1 MENKN
6 EENFFEFLPENSIIT
21 YKKYK
26 FDFNNINESS
36 EDLKS
41 AIYSYD
47 LYSNQFIYLFKDKI
61 YIFNTKGNLV
71 KKVKLP
77 KMDKIRFC
85 TCEKDNN
92 YILCITEKNVA
103 IVLNAKKDNFIKY
116 DPYDPKIE
124 VRLGYIH
131 GGFFV
136 KHNINE
142 KKKEEEIDIGLI
154 GNNSYRIV
162 TIIINGK
169 SALIKNTFASQ
180 KIQITEYYYNNKFN
194 ILVIRNE
201 YLGFFLINLKNSH
214 CYSSCIEL
222 TINNIYF
229 TSKFFLQNIYNKLYF
244 IHFTENLIEFYRLK
258 DLKVKKEPKTIKF
271 NKSEKV
277 IDYEL
282 TQIQFYNNLIILYI
296 CDNIRLYDIKSDF
309 SKKMG
314 KIDIPKDKIDGFF
327 DKIKIRGKFVM
338 INDNIYKIKFLPE
351 IYKNKNKSNTLET
364 FFNLLRRKN
373 TTNVVTSMLIN
384 LLKEYEL
391 STFFAIFFKIS
402 KNYIKSKNEVTT
414 DDKKNP
420 YEIIYKG
427 HNSFYLSQDNIFS
440 LFNNE
445 FNQIEN
451 LKMLQV
457 MIIVY
462 NEYTKNDV
470 PIDKDAFIPALFYL
484 LSKTDDFSCLDFI
497 IKNKN
502 ILMNKNL
509 GLYLIDRAKSMN
521 DKNNKNLAFNLG
533 IEMLMMEIEN
543 INEVINELV
552 DEEKYDESV
561 NIIVEF
567 YLGYKYDKKDKNIK
581 YDINKSIKKFI
592 AKKLINTNKTK
603 ARYISMIEEE
613 IEF

>member
-136 KHNINE
+136 KHKINE

-402 KNYIKSKNEVTT
+402 KNYIKSKNEVMI

-457 MIIVY
+457 MIIVH

-470 PIDKDAFIPALFYL
+470 AIDKDAFIPALFYL

>member
-6 EENFFEFLPENSIIT
+6 EENFFDFLPEKSIIT

-26 FDFNNINESS
+26 FNFNKINIDS
-36 EDLKS
+36 EDMKS

-47 LYSNQFIYLFKDKI
+47 IYSNQFIYLFKDII

-85 TCEKDNN
+85 TCEKNNN
-92 YILCITEKNVA
+92 YILCITEKNIV

-124 VRLGYIH
+124 VRLGYLH
-131 GGFFV
+131 GGFFIRN
-136 KHNINE
+136 KINE
-142 KKKEEEIDIGLI
+142 KKKEEEVDIGLI

-162 TIIINGK
+162 SIIITGK
-169 SALIKNTFASQ
+169 NAITKNVFASQ
-180 KIQITEYYYNNKFN
+180 KIPITEYYYNNKFN

-201 YLGFFLINLKNSH
+201 YLGFFLINLKSSH
-214 CYSSCIEL
+214 CYNSCIEL

-258 DLKVKKEPKTIKF
+258 DLKVKKEPKTIQF
-271 NKSEKV
+271 NKSEKS

-282 TQIQFYNNLIILYI
+282 TQVQFYNNLIILYI

-314 KIDIPKDKIDGFF
+314 KIDIPKEKIDGFF
-327 DKIKIRGKFVM
+327 DKIKIRGKFAI
-338 INDNIYKIKFLPE
+338 INDSIYKIKFLPE
-351 IYKNKNKSNTLET
+351 EYKKNNISNTFQT
-364 FFNLLRRKN
+364 FFNLLRR
-373 TTNVVTSMLIN
+373 TNSTYVVTSILIN

-391 STFFAIFFKIS
+391 STFFAIFFKIT
-402 KNYIKSKNEVTT
+402 KNYIKSKKEVNV

-420 YEIIYKG
+420 YEIKYKG

-440 LFNNE
+440 LFNND
-445 FNQIEN
+445 FNIFDN
-451 LKMLQV
+451 IKILQV
-457 MIIVY
+457 MIIIL

-470 PIDKDAFIPALFYL
+470 PIDKDVFIPALFYQ

-509 GLYLIDRAKSMN
+509 GLYLIDRSKSMN
-521 DKNNKNLAFNLG
+521 DKKNKNLAFNLG
-533 IEMLMMEIEN
+533 IEMLMMDMEN
-543 INEVINELV
+543 IDEVLSELI

-561 NIIVEF
+561 NIITDF
-567 YLGYKYDKKDKNIK
+567 FFGFKYDKKEKGFK
-581 YDINKSIKKFI
+581 GDINKSIRKFI
-592 AKKLINTNKTK
+592 TNKLINSNTSK
-603 ARYISMIEEE
+603 ARYISIMEEE
-613 IEF
+613 MDF

>member
-6 EENFFEFLPENSIIT
+6 EENFFDFLPEKSIIT

-26 FDFNNINESS
+26 FNFNKINIDS
-36 EDLKS
+36 EDMKS

-47 LYSNQFIYLFKDKI
+47 IYSNQFIYLFKDII

-85 TCEKDNN
+85 TCEKNNN
-92 YILCITEKNVA
+92 YILCITEKNIV

-124 VRLGYIH
+124 VRLGYLH
-131 GGFFV
+131 GGFFIRN
-136 KHNINE
+136 KINE
-142 KKKEEEIDIGLI
+142 KKKEEEVDIGLI

-162 TIIINGK
+162 SIIITGK
-169 SALIKNTFASQ
+169 NAITKNVFASQ
-180 KIQITEYYYNNKFN
+180 KIPITEYYYNNKFN

-201 YLGFFLINLKNSH
+201 YLGFFLINLKSSH
-214 CYSSCIEL
+214 CYNSCIEL

-258 DLKVKKEPKTIKF
+258 DLKVKKEPKTIQF
-271 NKSEKV
+271 NKSEKS

-282 TQIQFYNNLIILYI
+282 TQVQFYNNLIILYI

-314 KIDIPKDKIDGFF
+314 KIDIPKEKIDGFF
-327 DKIKIRGKFVM
+327 DKIKIRGKFAI

-351 IYKNKNKSNTLET
+351 EYKKNNISNTFQT
-364 FFNLLRRKN
+364 FFNLLRR
-373 TTNVVTSMLIN
+373 TNSTYVVTSILIN

-391 STFFAIFFKIS
+391 STFFAIFFKIT
-402 KNYIKSKNEVTT
+402 KNYIKSKKEVNV

-420 YEIIYKG
+420 YEIKYKG

-440 LFNNE
+440 LFNND
-445 FNQIEN
+445 FNIFDN
-451 LKMLQV
+451 IKILQV
-457 MIIVY
+457 MIIIL

-470 PIDKDAFIPALFYL
+470 PIDKDVFIPALFYQ

-509 GLYLIDRAKSMN
+509 GLYLIDRSKSMN
-521 DKNNKNLAFNLG
+521 DKKNKNLAFNLG
-533 IEMLMMEIEN
+533 IEMLMMDMEN
-543 INEVINELV
+543 IDEVLSELI

-561 NIIVEF
+561 NIITDF
-567 YLGYKYDKKDKNIK
+567 FFGFKYDKKEKGFK
-581 YDINKSIKKFI
+581 GDINKSIRKFI
-592 AKKLINTNKTK
+592 TNKLINSNTSK
-603 ARYISMIEEE
+603 ARYISIMEEE
-613 IEF
+613 MDF

>member
-71 KKVKLP
+71 KKVTLP

-103 IVLNAKKDNFIKY
+103 IVLNVKKDNFIKY

-136 KHNINE
+136 KHKINE

-162 TIIINGK
+162 TVIINGK
-169 SALIKNTFASQ
+169 SAVTKNTFASQ
-180 KIQITEYYYNNKFN
+180 KIPITEYYYNNKFN

-427 HNSFYLSQDNIFS
+427 HNSFYLSQDDIFS

-451 LKMLQV
+451 VKMLQV
-457 MIIVY
+457 MIIVH
-462 NEYTKNDV
+462 NEYAKNDV
-470 PIDKDAFIPALFYL
+470 PIDKDAFIPALFYQ

-561 NIIVEF
+561 NIIVEL
-567 YLGYKYDKKDKNIK
+567 YLGYKYDKKEKNIK

-592 AKKLINTNKTK
+592 TKKLINTNKTK